1 MKYVFLFLIGYGII
15 ELFVLK
21 RVQNKI
27 AFCFL
32 CVLCVLAGAANLLFE
47 FSFFDL
53 IKGVLR

>member
-1 MKYVFLFLIGYGII
+1 MKYVFLFLIVYGII

-21 RVQNKI
+21 RVRNKI

-32 CVLCVLAGAANLLFE
+32 CVLCVLAGVANLLFE

>member
-1 MKYVFLFLIGYGII
+1 MKYAFLFLIAYGII

-32 CVLCVLAGAANLLFE
+32 CVSGILAGAANLLFE

-53 IKGVLR
+53 IKGVLQ